1 MKKIVILN
9 HKMNLEY
16 DEVVPYIQKLN
27 QIETNNSI
35 IVCPTNIYLT
45 DFMNYCTWGV
55 GAQNVSEKLNG
66 NYTGEV
72 STLQLKSL
80 GVEYSII
87 GHYERKKYYKETN
100 RQIKE
105 KLNACIDANLSP
117 ILCFGETGNVEE
129 AIIALEEILEGIE
142 RIDFIIFAYE
152 PLKVAEQADIEE
164 IQEQIKRIYEY
175 LFDKYGVSP
184 KLVYGGGI
192 ARKDICELL
201 SIPELSGIMIGKV
214 SAKIEQVE
222 KIVGDLK
229 KEKNQ

>member
-16 DEVVPYIQKLN
+16 DEVVPYIQRLN

-35 IVCPTNIYLT
+35 IVCPTNIYLS

-55 GAQNVSEKLNG
+55 GAQNVSEKLDG

-87 GHYERKKYYKETN
+87 GHYERKKYFKETN
-100 RQIKE
+100 KQIKE
-105 KLNACIDANLSP
+105 KLNACMDANLSP
-117 ILCFGETGNVEE
+117 ILCFGETGNVED
-129 AIIALEEILEGIE
+129 AIETLEEILDGIA

-152 PLKVAEQADIEE
+152 PLKVAEQESIDS
-164 IQEQIKRIYEY
+164 IQEQLRQIYEY
-175 LFDKYGVSP
+175 LFDKYQVKP
-184 KLVYGGGI
+184 NLVYGGGI
-192 ARKDICELL
+192 ARKDIHELL
-201 SIPELSGIMIGKV
+201 KTPELNGIMIGKV
-214 SAKIEQVE
+214 SSKIEQVE
-222 KIVGDLK
+222 KIIKGI
-229 KEKNQ
+229 